1 MPEQSPKNLP
11 HLVLTGT
18 AHTEVYSPIL
28 KPGPK
33 HKHPVR
39 DRQQHGQTLLT
50 KLERI
55 REEAVEVGREQ
66 SAFGIDTGNG
76 IYLQFESD
84 PEFDLKLESL
94 ESVKEGIE
102 LVAVKRVDHRMV
114 ATCFVPEGKL
124 DHFFKAFSEY
134 LGRETKTGKPAHQP
148 LVDSISDMRRAVID
162 ALWTD
167 DITLFPADDEVIWW
181 EVWLRVGD
189 DRDAFTGFFK
199 RHAQEL
205 GLELGR
211 EIKFPER
218 TVVAAKGTKAQIA
231 RSITLL
237 NCIAELRRAKETADF
252 FTAMRAVEQFEWID
266 DALRLIGPSVA
277 DAPAVC
283 LLDTGVNNSH
293 PLLDVGLNAE
303 DMDAYEPAWGVRD
316 HKGHGTEMAGLALYG
331 DLTEMLATKD
341 PIPLVHRLESVKI
354 LPPVGE
360 NHPDLYG
367 AITEESVARAEVFAP
382 HRRRVV
388 NLAISTDDKDR
399 GKPSSWSAAIDK
411 LTSGYADDE
420 RRLVVIAAGNT
431 ARENRHLYPYS
442 NMTDGV
448 QDPGQSWNALTVGAY
463 TEKCCIDEAEY
474 PEWQPVAS
482 YGDLSPCSCTS
493 MDWEAGWPLKPDL
506 VMEGGNMAIDP
517 QTGLADHVDSLDLLT
532 TNRDFTAKPLVTT
545 GDTSAATALV
555 SRMAAIIQAHYPDL
569 WAETVRALLVHS
581 ADWTPAMMDR
591 FANGKRGGIRNLL
604 KCCGYGVPSLDRAIW
619 SARNSLTM
627 IVQDSLQ
634 PYEKQKSDFKTKD
647 MHIHAIPW
655 PVEVLQDLGDIPV
668 EMRVTL
674 SYFIEPNPARRGWTR
689 RYRYASHGLRFDV
702 KTPEETLEQFRQR
715 INRAAYEE
723 EMGIK
728 SRSDARRW
736 VVGPDLRGLGSI
748 HSDRWEG
755 TAAELA
761 VRGYIAIYPVIGW
774 WRERHRL
781 GRWNKKARYSL
792 VVSILTP
799 QEEVDLYSVVQNMVA
814 ATVEIAD

>member
-266 DALRLIGPSVA
+266 DALRLIGPPVA

-411 LTSGYADDE
+411 LSSGYADDE

>member
-1 MPEQSPKNLP
+1 MPEIPLQKLP
-11 HLVLTGT
+11 HLILTGT
-18 AHTEVYSPIL
+18 AHTEVYSPII

-33 HKHPVR
+33 HKNPVH
-39 DRQQHGQTLLT
+39 DRQQHGRDLLA

-55 REEAVEVGREQ
+55 RVEAEEIGREQ
-66 SAFGIDTGNG
+66 TAFGIDTGNG
-76 IYLQFESD
+76 IYLQFESG
-84 PEFDLKLESL
+84 PEFELKLESL

-124 DHFFKAFSEY
+124 DHFFKVFNEY
-134 LGRETKTGKPAHQP
+134 LGKETKTGKPAHQP

-167 DITLFPADDEVIWW
+167 DATLFPGDAEVIWW

-189 DRDAFTGFFK
+189 DPEAYVGFFR

-218 TVVAAKGTKAQIA
+218 TVVAAKGTKTQIA
-231 RSITLL
+231 RSVTLL

-252 FTAMRAVEQFEWID
+252 FSAMGAVEQTAWID
-266 DALRLIGPSVA
+266 DALQLIGPPAA

-293 PLLDVGLNAE
+293 PLLAIGLDSK
-303 DMDAYEPAWGVRD
+303 DMDANEPGWGVTD

-331 DLTEMLATKD
+331 DLTEMLATRNT
-341 PIPLVHRLESVKI
+341 ITLAHRLESVKI
-354 LPPVGE
+354 LPPVGA

-367 AITEESVARAEVFAP
+367 SITEEAVARVEVFAP
-382 HRRRVV
+382 YRQRVI

-411 LTSGYADDE
+411 LSSGYDDDE
-420 RRLVVIAAGNT
+420 RRLVVVAAGNT
-431 ARENRHLYPYS
+431 AFENRHLYPDS
-442 NMTDGV
+442 NMTDCV
-448 QDPGQSWNALTVGAY
+448 QDPGQAWNALTIGAF
-463 TEKCCIDEAEY
+463 TEKCNINEIEY
-474 PEWQPVAS
+474 PEWQAIAP

-493 MDWEAGWPLKPDL
+493 MAWDAGWPAKPDL

-517 QTGLADHVDSLDLLT
+517 GTGLADHVDSLDLLT
-532 TNRDFTAKPLVTT
+532 TNRDFITRPLVTT

-555 SRMAAIIQAHYPDL
+555 SRMAAIIQANYPDL
-569 WAETVRALLVHS
+569 WPETIRALLVHS
-581 ADWTPAMMDR
+581 AGWTPAMMNR
-591 FANGKRGGIRNLL
+591 FDNGKRGGIKNLL
-604 KCCGYGVPSLDRAIW
+604 KCCGHGVPSLDKALW
-619 SARNSLTM
+619 SARNALTM
-627 IVQDSLQ
+627 IVQDDLQ
-634 PYEKQKSDFKTKD
+634 PYDKKKSDYKTKD
-647 MHIHAIPW
+647 MHIHSIPW
-655 PVEVLQDLGDIPV
+655 PVEVLQELRETPV

-715 INRAAYEE
+715 INRAAHDE

-728 SRSDARRW
+728 SKSDAKRW
-736 VVGPDLRGLGSI
+736 VVGPDLRGLGSL
-748 HSDRWEG
+748 HSDRWQG

-761 VRGYIAIYPVIGW
+761 TRGSIAIYPVIGW
-774 WRERHRL
+774 WRERHCL
-781 GRWNKKARYSL
+781 GRWDKRARYAL
-792 VVSILTP
+792 VVSISTP
-799 QEEVDLYSVVQNMVA
+799 EERVDLYTTVQNMITTA
-814 ATVEIAD
+814 VEIAV